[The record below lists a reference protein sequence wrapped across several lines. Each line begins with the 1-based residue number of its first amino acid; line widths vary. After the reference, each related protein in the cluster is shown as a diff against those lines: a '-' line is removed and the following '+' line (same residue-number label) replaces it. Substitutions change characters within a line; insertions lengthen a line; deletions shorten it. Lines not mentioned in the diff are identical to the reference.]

1 MLCSIFEVTHTVV
14 YLTLLRVSHPFRE
27 EMKMDAVASTIQEH
41 IVYRIGISKVSLP
54 GFSSADVG
62 HVFIPRSHSYLL

>member
-1 MLCSIFEVTHTVV
+1 
-14 YLTLLRVSHPFRE
+14 
-27 EMKMDAVASTIQEH
+27 MDAVASTIQEH